1 LSEAYQAMKELALH
15 DGLTQLLNR
24 RAVRD
29 RAASEFARARRHRGP
44 FAIAMMDIDH
54 FKSVNDTYGHAAG
67 DKVLGQVARR
77 LAESV
82 RASDDVG
89 RWGGEEFLVLMPET
103 NRQDPLAAGERLRTI
118 IASTP
123 MQITDDMAKT
133 ITVSV
138 GLAALD
144 GSEGASVDLDTL
156 IRHADEA
163 LYRAKAAGR
172 NAARI
177 AEVEEA

>member
-1 LSEAYQAMKELALH
+1 
-15 DGLTQLLNR
+15 
-24 RAVRD
+24 
-29 RAASEFARARRHRGP
+29 
-44 FAIAMMDIDH
+44 
-54 FKSVNDTYGHAAG
+54 
-67 DKVLGQVARR
+67 
-77 LAESV
+77 
-82 RASDDVG
+82 
-89 RWGGEEFLVLMPET
+89 
-103 NRQDPLAAGERLRTI
+103 
-118 IASTP
+118 
-123 MQITDDMAKT
+123 
-133 ITVSV
+133 V